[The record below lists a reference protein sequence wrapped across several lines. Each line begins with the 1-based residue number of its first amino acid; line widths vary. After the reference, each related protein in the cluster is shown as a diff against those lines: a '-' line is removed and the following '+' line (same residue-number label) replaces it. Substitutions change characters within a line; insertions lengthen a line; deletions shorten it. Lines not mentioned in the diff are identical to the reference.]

1 MANAAYNL
9 WLAAQVGST
18 PVNWGSDT
26 IRVVALSSAY
36 VFSQSHQFH
45 SDLTGVLGVATL
57 GSKTSTAGVLDAAD
71 AVISGVLAS
80 AVAAVV
86 VEKWTGTAGDSQ
98 LMLFFDTGTGFNQTP
113 TGDTTVVWPNDANVK
128 IFPLG
133 GKP

>member
-9 WLAAQVGST
+9 WLQAQVGST

-36 VFSQSHQFH
+36 TFSQAHQFH
-45 SDLTGVLGVATL
+45 SDLTGVLGNATL
-57 GSKTSTAGVLDAAD
+57 ASKTSASGVLDAAD

-80 AVAAVV
+80 AVASIVI
-86 VEKWTGTAGDSQ
+86 EKWTGTAGTSQ
-98 LMLFFDTGTGFNQTP
+98 LLLYFDQGIGFGQTP
-113 TGDTTVVWPNDANVK
+113 TGDTTIIFPNDANVK